1 MSQTNQF
8 ICLNR
13 FDVSLCF
20 FRPGSSQSVFVYCIT
35 IWIFLLNI
43 VSHFSRICKIVTLN
57 KFSMFIR
64 SCMLPFS
71 YGVAALI
78 HDKHESCIQFLHPS
92 CSVIIL
98 WHVIITCNYAIIIHF
113 WTAAEVE
120 VSCDSRVHINCH

>member
-35 IWIFLLNI
+35 IWIFLTLYLIFQEYVKSLLWINFPCLSDR
-43 VSHFSRICKIVTLN
+43 VCFLFHMEWQRWYMTNMSLAFS
-57 KFSMFIR
+57 
-64 SCMLPFS
+64 
-71 YGVAALI
+71 
-78 HDKHESCIQFLHPS
+78 SCIHR
-92 CSVIIL
+92 VIIL